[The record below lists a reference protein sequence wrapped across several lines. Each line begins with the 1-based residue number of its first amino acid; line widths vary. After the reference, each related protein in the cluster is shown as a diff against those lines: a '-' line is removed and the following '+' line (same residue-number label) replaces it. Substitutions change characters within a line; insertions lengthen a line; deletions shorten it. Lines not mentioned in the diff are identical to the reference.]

1 MRKGTLSCALVM
13 LLALLLGG
21 CSAGGELPMQKALTF
36 RAALQGAGGC
46 GFLGEVTAD
55 FGESVYTFTLACDT
69 DEAGTLQFTVTA
81 PESISGITGE
91 ISGST
96 GKLTFDGTVLAFDSM
111 AGGQVSPV
119 TAAYTA
125 AQSWRTGYI
134 RSCGREQGR
143 LTMAVETSFENDPLI
158 VETWLDEEKGVPFFS
173 EICYNGK
180 RLLSVSITD
189 FQYNS
194 KAE

>member
-1 MRKGTLSCALVM
+1 MVKGRIFGVVLLVLILCGCAAGAKAPM
-13 LLALLLGG
+13 EDALA
-21 CSAGGELPMQKALTF
+21 F
-36 RAALQGAGGC
+36 RAALQGARGC
-46 GFLGEVTAD
+46 GFLSEVTAD
-55 FGESVYTFTLACDT
+55 LGDTVYTFTLACDT
-69 DEAGTLQFTVTA
+69 DAAGTLHFTVTA
-81 PESISGITGE
+81 PETISGITGS

-96 GKLTFDGTVLAFDSM
+96 GKLTFDDTVLAFDAM

-119 TAAYTA
+119 TAAYIV

-134 RSCGREQGR
+134 RSCGRESGSISM
-143 LTMAVETSFENDPLI
+143 TVETSFQEEPLI
-158 VETWLDEEKGVPFFS
+158 VETWLEEEKGVPFFS
-173 EICYNGK
+173 EICYNGQ